1 MSDTKAPVALEK
13 AFQPELAES
22 RWYQYWEQAGYFKPS
37 GHGDAYCIML
47 PPPNVTGTLHMGHGF
62 QVSLM
67 DALIR
72 YQRMQGLQT
81 LWQAGTDH
89 AGIATQMVVERELGK
104 EKLSRHD
111 LGREKFIEKVWEWK
125 EHSGNTI
132 KQQLKRMGSSL
143 DWSRECFTMD
153 SAVADAVA
161 TVFESLYDEG
171 LIYRGQRLVNWDPIL
186 HTAISDLEVVSK
198 EQEGKLWHLRY
209 PFSEG
214 DGFIIVATTR
224 PETLLGD
231 VAVAVHPD
239 DERYQHLI
247 GKTVELPFTGRHI
260 PIIADNAVLKDF
272 GSGCVKIT
280 PAHDFNDYAMGQRH
294 SLELINIFTHDAKL
308 NNNAPSAYRGLDRFD
323 AREKI
328 LEDLEK
334 ARLIV
339 KIEKHIMQ
347 IPYGDRSN
355 AVIEPYLTYQ
365 WFIKT
370 ESLAKPAIDAVK
382 NGDIEFVPAGW
393 QNTYFSWME
402 NIQDW
407 CISRQLWWG
416 HRIPAW
422 YDNEGKSYVGK
433 DETSVRQKYHLSPDL
448 QLRQDEDVLDTWFSS
463 ALWPF
468 VTLGWPHK
476 TPEYQTFY
484 PTDVLVTGFDIIFFW
499 VARMVMFGLK
509 FTDQV
514 PFRKVYITG
523 LIRDSEGHKMSKSK
537 GNILDPIDLI
547 DGIDLESLVQK
558 RTRSLMQPQL
568 AKEIE
573 DTTRKE
579 FPEGIPAFGT
589 DALRFTFC
597 ALASTGRDIR
607 FDMKRVEGYRNF
619 TNKIWNAARY
629 VCLQIEQSGIDL
641 HTGEEIQNDASQ
653 WILSRLSR
661 TVEKVHSAFAE
672 YRFDWIAQSLYEFTW
687 NEYCDWFLELTKPT
701 LFGSQAS
708 EAEKRGSLR
717 ALITVLEKILLL
729 CHPLMP
735 YITEEIWQTIK
746 PYTGKTGHSI
756 MLESYPQV
764 EAQHINLNIE
774 ADVTWLQ
781 QIILGIRN
789 IRGEMQ
795 ISPAKTIPLLLR
807 HPRQKTQDRFQH
819 YQHYVQFLAKIDS
832 ITWLTA
838 ESTAPNAA
846 TAVVDEL
853 EILIPMAGLIDKQ
866 AELLRLQKEIGKLEK
881 ELTSLNGRLN
891 NAHFVD
897 KAPPE
902 VVSKERH
909 RATEL
914 NETLATLQ
922 TKMDLIAE
930 L

>member
-1 MSDTKAPVALEK
+1 MSNIKTSVALDK
-13 AFQPELAES
+13 AFQPDQAES
-22 RWYQYWEQAGYFKPS
+22 RWYQFWEQQGYFKPS
-37 GHGDAYCIML
+37 GDGKSYCIIL

-72 YQRMQGLQT
+72 YHRMQGRQT

-89 AGIATQMVVERELGK
+89 AGIATQMVVERQLAK
-104 EKLSRHD
+104 ENLSRHD
-111 LGREKFIEKVWEWK
+111 LGREKFIEQVWEWK

-143 DWSRECFTMD
+143 DWERECFTMD
-153 SAVADAVA
+153 PSVSEAVV
-161 TVFESLYDEG
+161 TVFEKLYDEG
-171 LIYRGQRLVNWDPIL
+171 LIYRGQRLVNWDPVL

-198 EQEGKLWHLRY
+198 EQEGKLWHMRY

-214 DGFIIVATTR
+214 EGYIVVATTR

-239 DERYQHLI
+239 DARFQHLI
-247 GKTVELPFTGRHI
+247 GKTVQLPFTGRSI
-260 PIIADNAVLKDF
+260 PIIADSAVMQDF

-280 PAHDFNDYAMGQRH
+280 PAHDFNDYAMGERH
-294 SLELINIFTHDAKL
+294 NLELINIFTHDAKL
-308 NNNAPSAYRGLDRFD
+308 NDNAPVEYRGLDRFD

-328 LEDLEK
+328 VQDLEK
-334 ARLIV
+334 AGLIE
-339 KIEKHIMQ
+339 KIEKHILQ
-347 IPYGDRSN
+347 IPFGDRSH

-382 NGDIEFVPAGW
+382 NGEIKFVPENW

-422 YDNEGKSYVGK
+422 YDDQGNHYVGK
-433 DETSVRQKYHLSPDL
+433 DETAVRKKYNLGENIS
-448 QLRQDEDVLDTWFSS
+448 LRQDDDVLDTWFSS

-468 VTLGWPHK
+468 VTLGWPAQ
-476 TPEYQTFY
+476 TPELQTFY

-499 VARMVMFGLK
+499 VARMIMFGLK
-509 FTDQV
+509 FTGKI
-514 PFRKVYITG
+514 PFKKVYITG

-558 RTRSLMQPQL
+558 RTRGLMQPQL
-568 AKEIE
+568 ATEIE
-573 DTTRKE
+573 KTTRKE

-629 VCLQIEQSGIDL
+629 ICLQLEQSDINL
-641 HTGEEIQNDASQ
+641 HSGEVFQNDASQ
-653 WILSRLSR
+653 WILSRLSH
-661 TVEKVHSAFAE
+661 TIQKIDHAFSE

-687 NEYCDWFLELTKPT
+687 NEFCDWYLELTKPT
-701 LFGSQAS
+701 LFSKDAS
-708 EAEKRGSLR
+708 EAEKRGSLLT
-717 ALITVLEKILLL
+717 LITVLEKILRL

-735 YITEEIWQTIK
+735 FITEEIWQTIK
-746 PYTGKTGHSI
+746 HYLNKTNASI
-756 MLESYPQV
+756 MLESYPQA
-764 EAQHINLNIE
+764 EDQHINPKIE
-774 ADVTWLQ
+774 SDIAWLQ
-781 QIILGIRN
+781 NIIIAIRN

-795 ISPAKTIPLLLR
+795 ISPGKSIPLLLR
-807 HPRQKTQDRFQH
+807 HPDKNTQPRFEH
-819 YQHYVQFLAKIDS
+819 YKHYVQFLAKVDS
-832 ITWLTA
+832 ITWLNK
-838 ESTAPNAA
+838 ESSAPHAA
-846 TAVVDEL
+846 TAVVEEL
-853 EILIPMAGLIDKQ
+853 EILIPMADLIDKQ
-866 AELLRLQKEIGKLEK
+866 AELSRLQKEVLKIEK

-891 NAHFVD
+891 NANFVD

-902 VVSKERH
+902 VVHKEKL

-914 NETLATLQ
+914 TETLATLQ
-922 TKMDLIAE
+922 NKMELISDL
-930 L
+930 